1 MSVSIGEF
9 SRLSHLSAKTL
20 RYYHQIDLLVPDDVD
35 AGTGYR
41 RYTARQVGD
50 AHLIRRL
57 RELDMPLAEIR
68 QVLVEPDNSTRDSA
82 IARHLDRMEAE
93 LTRTREVVAS
103 LRRLL
108 GEPARVP
115 VSHRQSPPCPRCPSA
130 PG

>member
-1 MSVSIGEF
+1 M
-9 SRLSHLSAKTL
+9 
-20 RYYHQIDLLVPDDVD
+20 
-35 AGTGYR
+35 
-41 RYTARQVGD
+41 GD

-68 QVLVEPDNSTRDSA
+68 QVLVEPDGAARDSA

-108 GEPARVP
+108 GSPARVP
-115 VSHRQSPPCPRCPSA
+115 VSHRQSPAVPALPSA
-130 PG
+130 PGCGASRWRPGAADAYPSLYGTLAAPAWTRRGGGRHVLDRVL